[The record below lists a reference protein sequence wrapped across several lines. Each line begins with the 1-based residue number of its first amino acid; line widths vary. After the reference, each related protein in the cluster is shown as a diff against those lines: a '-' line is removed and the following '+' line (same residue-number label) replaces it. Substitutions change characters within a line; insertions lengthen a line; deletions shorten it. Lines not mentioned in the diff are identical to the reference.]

1 MPERFFLPFMD
12 ALHQLFERT
21 LRMDFNAERAHA
33 CKHAGHFPAFMV
45 FSVVERQPEYQP
57 VLPGGIG
64 ATDRRQR
71 RQIVRDA
78 GVIKCFRRSQMCSAG
93 ISNQMLYGAGRCNG
107 YVRRMEGIAVRRTS
121 YQPGSL
127 KRANRKKGESG
138 NSDGEGFR
146 STVNAN
152 RENPKTVRETASSCD
167 SEGDDGYLLAST
179 FARKARGTRQSVRM
193 PGTESYCLKLREPN

>member
-21 LRMDFNAERAHA
+21 LRMDFNAERVHA

-64 ATDRRQR
+64 AIDRRQR

-78 GVIKCFRRSQMCSAG
+78 GAIKCFRRSQMCSAAISIMDEMAFVDKQFKGCSSMIFKQASHRGSVDFGG
-93 ISNQMLYGAGRCNG
+93 I
-107 YVRRMEGIAVRRTS
+107 E
-121 YQPGSL
+121 
-127 KRANRKKGESG
+127 
-138 NSDGEGFR
+138 
-146 STVNAN
+146 
-152 RENPKTVRETASSCD
+152 
-167 SEGDDGYLLAST
+167 
-179 FARKARGTRQSVRM
+179 
-193 PGTESYCLKLREPN
+193 